1 MTPRGHIVLI
11 YATLAGN
18 VAFGIS
24 AICIMGIWPPWSPAL
39 GDAAVAAFYREHGEA
54 MRVGAVILLTVSG
67 YNIPLA
73 AVVTDQMLRLG
84 PKIRMWAIFH
94 AMGGA
99 LMAIWLAIP
108 AMFFAVTAFTP
119 ERDPALTRLMHE
131 MSQLSVWV
139 SIQFFVLQGVA
150 FSYVCLSH
158 KVDSPYFPRW
168 LGYLTL
174 WGFVVTEYGVFGLLV
189 KSGPYAMNGF
199 YIFWF
204 PACVFFVGWYAP
216 ICYVFIKNL
225 RADQRTADSLEEEGV
240 NELVANR

>member
-1 MTPRGHIVLI
+1 MTPRGQIVLI
-11 YATLAGN
+11 YATIVGN
-18 VAFGIS
+18 VIFGLS
-24 AICIMGIWPPWSPAL
+24 AIFVMRIWPPWSPEL
-39 GDAAVAAFYREHGEA
+39 GDVAVAEFYREHGESL
-54 MRVGAVILLTVSG
+54 RVGAVILITVSG
-67 YNIPLA
+67 YNIPMA
-73 AVVTDQMLRLG
+73 AVITDQMLRLG
-84 PKIRMWAIFH
+84 PKVRMWAIFQ

-108 AMFFAVTAFTP
+108 AMFYGVTAFTP
-119 ERDPALTRLMHE
+119 QRDAPLTGMMHE
-131 MSQLSVWV
+131 LSHLSFWT
-139 SIQFFVLQGVA
+139 SIQFYVLQGIA

-174 WGFVVTEYGVFGLLV
+174 WGCVVTEFGVFGLLT
-189 KSGPYAMNGF
+189 KIGPYAWDGF

-204 PACVFFVGWYAP
+204 PAFAFLMGWYAP

-225 RADQRTADSLEEEGV
+225 RAEQRVADDFEEGV